1 MWWLILKK
9 KLLIFED
16 EESIISFLKPE
27 LQHEGYNVEAATDGE
42 AGLQLFEQFR
52 FDLILL
58 DIMLPQLSGL
68 TVLRRIRNSSNIPV
82 IILTARGETIDKVIG
97 LDGGADDYLTKPFEI
112 EELLA
117 RIRCALRKEKRTL
130 GDSFTFADVAL
141 NTSTR
146 LVCVK
151 DETVDLTAK
160 EFDLLACLMQNAN
173 HTLTREQIL
182 NNVWGYDFYGDSKVV
197 DVYIRYLRNKLDER
211 FKKTYITTV
220 RGVGYTMRD

>member
-1 MWWLILKK
+1 MNKKILI
-9 KLLIFED
+9 IED

-27 LQHEGYNVEAATDGE
+27 LQHEGYDVETATDGE
-42 AGLQLFEQFR
+42 AGLQLFEQSH

-58 DIMLPQLSGL
+58 DIMLPRLSGL
-68 TVLRRIRNSSNIPV
+68 TILRRIRNSSNIPV
-82 IILTARGETIDKVIG
+82 ILLTARGETTDKVIG

-117 RIRCALRKEKRTL
+117 RIRCALRKEKRIL
-130 GDSFTFADVAL
+130 GDSFTFADMTL

-146 LVCVK
+146 LVSIQ
-151 DETVDLTAK
+151 DETVNLTAK
-160 EFDLLACLMQNAN
+160 EFDLLTYLMQNTN

-197 DVYIRYLRNKLDER
+197 DVYIRYLRNKLDDR

-220 RGVGYTMRD
+220 RGVGYAMRDQ